1 MALRTTAGRGVINLT
16 LNTVGLSRSAGKV
29 SAVLRITLVA
39 GLAAVAAAAVKATRA
54 FAGFEQSMAR
64 VKALTGAVGTQF
76 ESLNRT
82 ATQLGKTTIF
92 TARQAAEAMGFFAQ
106 AGLTTT
112 EIIGAMPATLNLAAA
127 GQLSMAEA
135 ADSVTKIM
143 RGMGIEVDQV
153 EHAVDVLAK
162 AFISSNTNLSQLTDA
177 MKFIGPVGRTA
188 GKGLEELI
196 ASIQVMS
203 NAGIQG
209 GEAGT
214 ALRRI
219 ILNMSGTNK
228 EALKVFQQFGVEI
241 SDAAGK
247 MRSMADIIDELQVAT
262 EGMGETQRTMTF
274 GLIAGAR
281 GVAGFSALV
290 EGGGAQLRFFEKQ
303 LENAGGTAQKV
314 ATTQIQTLSGR
325 FTILKSEINA
335 TAIAF
340 GEKLQPAADAL
351 IDTVSRVNAAF
362 NTIGPAVSDV
372 LDDIANLFGNFGMAW
387 NNFWDDLIAK
397 TAEAMASI
405 TEAVRTGANDTVSIL
420 RILTAA
426 TASVAGQIGGEPGS
440 PAAVAGG
447 LVAGGVLAGTGPSAA
462 IKSLRATAAALRVG
476 IAEREVALAEK
487 IAQQQISAATAEQKA
502 AKAQMDT
509 EKLTAR
515 NLKDAERLSE
525 RNKALFRLKLA
536 GKALGGLGGSFLSG
550 LQGLGAAQG
559 AAGAPA
565 PFSAIEGASEMFNR
579 IQSAALQPESP
590 EKKLVRLQEEANEQ
604 FKVMVDFLGQLA
616 GGASKVGKS
625 VISPFAKLVEK
636 LVGE

>member
-1 MALRTTAGRGVINLT
+1 PRIWDPTYGTIEEQFVFRTEDGGTSLPVFLPPGGSVFIVFDMD
-16 LNTVGLSRSAGKV
+16 VGSGSFASLIKKDEERYPGLPIENVVAVTDNSASIQCWQNGTY
-29 SAVLRITLVA
+29 L
-39 GLAAVAAAAVKATRA
+39 
-54 FAGFEQSMAR
+54 
-64 VKALTGAVGTQF
+64 LTG
-76 ESLNRT
+76 R
-82 ATQLGKTTIF
+82 
-92 TARQAAEAMGFFAQ
+92 
-106 AGLTTT
+106 
-112 EIIGAMPATLNLAAA
+112 
-127 GQLSMAEA
+127 
-135 ADSVTKIM
+135 
-143 RGMGIEVDQV
+143 
-153 EHAVDVLAK
+153 
-162 AFISSNTNLSQLTDA
+162 
-177 MKFIGPVGRTA
+177 
-188 GKGLEELI
+188 KGLEELI

-219 ILNMSGTNK
+219 ILNLSGTNK
-228 EALKVFQQFGVEI
+228 EALKVFQQFGIEI

-426 TASVAGQIGGEPGS
+426 TAIVAGQIGGEPGS

-462 IKSLRATAAALRVG
+462 TRSLR
-476 IAEREVALAEK
+476 
-487 IAQQQISAATAEQKA
+487 
-502 AKAQMDT
+502 
-509 EKLTAR
+509 
-515 NLKDAERLSE
+515 
-525 RNKALFRLKLA
+525 
-536 GKALGGLGGSFLSG
+536 
-550 LQGLGAAQG
+550 
-559 AAGAPA
+559 
-565 PFSAIEGASEMFNR
+565 
-579 IQSAALQPESP
+579 
-590 EKKLVRLQEEANEQ
+590 
-604 FKVMVDFLGQLA
+604 
-616 GGASKVGKS
+616 
-625 VISPFAKLVEK
+625 
-636 LVGE
+636 